1 MSDQNQSSLPAI
13 SVSALVAELRGL
25 LEMEY
30 PEVWVAGEICDYY
43 CSARGHWYFTL
54 RDEVAQIKAVMFR
67 GSNLRCRFTPQDGLA
82 VLARGYPT
90 VYEPR
95 GEMQLQVL
103 ELVPKG
109 IGAAELA
116 LRQLIEKLQRRG
128 YFDPARKRP
137 LPAFP
142 RRIGVVASLQGA
154 AIRDILELLEQRWPL
169 TEVIVRHSS
178 VQGEEAPHE
187 LAAALR
193 LLNTLHLAGGLLLDA
208 IILARGGGSS
218 DDLSAFNHEIVA
230 EAIFQSVVPV
240 ISAVGHE
247 TDVTIADRVADC
259 RAETPSAAV
268 MKLVPDRREF
278 GMRLHQLN
286 NRLHESIRRIM
297 NDRRQLVR
305 NLRNRGALRRP
316 HQLVR
321 QHQQRCHELGERLRR
336 AVERRLQASRT
347 HWEAVAMRLE
357 ALSPLKVLQRGYSL
371 TFDSRG
377 RLLHSAAEVA
387 VGEQIYNRLHQG
399 SLLCRVVQTVAD
411 RVADE
416 QTDGVTAEV
425 PPEVVVPQ
433 KTAQTAAPPPMA
445 SG

>member
-1 MSDQNQSSLPAI
+1 MFDQNRGSVPAV
-13 SVSALVAELRGL
+13 SVAALVAELRGL

-30 PEVWVAGEICDYY
+30 PEVWVAGEICDYH

-54 RDEVAQIKAVMFR
+54 RDEAAQIKAVMFR

-82 VLARGYPT
+82 VLARASLT

-154 AIRDILELLEQRWPL
+154 AIRDILELLQQRWPL

-178 VQGEEAPHE
+178 VQGEEAPQA

-193 LLNTLHLAGGLLLDA
+193 LLNTLHLTGGLPLDA

-230 EAIFQSVVPV
+230 DAIFQSVVPV

-247 TDVTIADRVADC
+247 MDVTIADRVADC

-278 GMRLHQLN
+278 GMRLQQLQG
-286 NRLHESIRRIM
+286 RLHESIQRM
-297 NDRRQLVR
+297 LDDWRQQLLDLGSR
-305 NLRNRGALRRP
+305 TALRRP

-321 QHQQRCHELGERLRR
+321 QHAQRCHELERRLNR
-336 AVERRLQASRT
+336 AVERRLQAART
-347 HWEAVAMRLE
+347 QWEAVAVRLE

-371 TFDSRG
+371 TFDSNG
-377 RLLHSAAEVA
+377 RLVRAAEEVA
-387 VGEQIYNRLHQG
+387 VGEQVHTRLHKG
-399 SLLCRVVQTVAD
+399 SLLCRVVQRVAEGEADRVAD

-416 QTDGVTAEV
+416 QA
-425 PPEVVVPQ
+425 
-433 KTAQTAAPPPMA
+433 
-445 SG
+445 